1 MINIFFIIFS
11 FSIFVYY
18 IFRII
23 KKKKNPVLNGAMA
36 ATFGI
41 ATLLKISP
49 YVAKLIK
56 MFIE

>member
-11 FSIFVYY
+11 FSIFIYY

-36 ATFGI
+36 TTFGI

-49 YVAKLIK
+49 YVSKLIK
-56 MFIE
+56 IFIQ